1 MQNMRKRL
9 GRKTSDKAMFG
20 IVWKV
25 EELKQLYAECR
36 SLRTELNVIMDM
48 VRDPETDFE
57 QSNIPR
63 RLTNLKGRL
72 SASVKATYK
81 YRRTPA
87 THVFV
92 FMISPEQRNQ
102 KPYALPVQ
110 CIPCTSL
117 KESEI
122 RQLTSELAAEMVKR
136 GMKVVG
142 EYKSTCYY

>member
-25 EELKQLYAECR
+25 ELKQLYAECR

-63 RLTNLKGRL
+63 RLTNLRGRL